1 MKQIILL
8 LSFFTCTLHA
18 QVITTPPPMQVRSM
32 AEWEELQT
40 LIISWKGYTTIL
52 AEIVKA
58 AREECRVVICCKNQ
72 NTVNSAKTV
81 LTTNGVSFSS
91 NVEFWILDT
100 DRVWIRDYGPNAV
113 YANDVDSLL
122 LVDWLYNRPY
132 ALDDSQS
139 ERFGQMAGIPVYGTH
154 TAPYD
159 LVNTGG
165 NFMSDGMGTAFASKL
180 VFFNNDTI
188 KNGEWGDGDDRFGTT
203 HHTEESIDEV
213 MSEFTGISRYIK
225 MDKLPYDGIHHID
238 MHIKLLDE
246 ETLLV
251 GEFPEGVSDG
261 PQLESNLL
269 YVLNNFKTS
278 FGTDYKVVRVPMPDY
293 ENKYPPIPGLSSRY
307 QTYVNS
313 VFVNKTV
320 IMPKYGHPLDA
331 AAQDTFQKYLPGYN
345 IVQVDC
351 DDMINNGGA
360 IHCITKEIGVFDPLR
375 IVHATIRYA
384 DNTDPDSYRVRVL
397 SQHRSG
403 ISNVSLFWTTNLN
416 GPWNEVI
423 LAPDTDPD
431 YWTGLIPQ
439 QQEGA
444 TVHYY
449 LQANAVSGKTMV
461 RPMPAPE
468 GYWTFKVLNTTSINQ
483 TEIAALQPVFPN
495 PARAITTV
503 PAHFAA
509 KTKGSVYVL
518 NAEGKLIE
526 TIFEGN
532 FPVGDANYFIH
543 AERYPAGVYQVV
555 LETPYQRLTQSLV
568 VE

>member
-40 LIISWKGYTTIL
+40 LLISWKSYTPIL
-52 AEIVKA
+52 TEIVRA
-58 AREECRVVICCKNQ
+58 AREECRVVICCQSQNMINNAKNYL
-72 NTVNSAKTV
+72 SSK
-81 LTTNGVSFSS
+81 GVDTSS
-91 NVEFWILDT
+91 NIEFLVLNT

-113 YANDVDSLL
+113 YANDVDSLM
-122 LVDWLYNRPY
+122 LVDWIYNRDRP
-132 ALDDSQS
+132 LDNTQP
-139 ERFGQMAGIPVYGTH
+139 ERYGQHAGIPVFSTIVP
-154 TAPYD
+154 PYD

-165 NFMSDGMGTAFASKL
+165 NFMTDGLGAAFASEL
-180 VFFNNDTI
+180 IFRNNDTI
-188 KNGEWGDGDDRFGTT
+188 KNGELDSFDLFGITN
-203 HHTEESIDEV
+203 HTESSINQI
-213 MSEFTGISRYIK
+213 MAEFSGIDRYIK
-225 MDKLPYDGIHHID
+225 MEELPYDGIHHID

-251 GEFPEGVSDG
+251 GEFPEGISDG

-293 ENKYPPIPGLSSRY
+293 EGLYPPVPGLPGRY
-307 QTYVNS
+307 QTYVNA

-320 IMPKYGHPLDA
+320 IMPKYNHPLDA
-331 AAQDTFQKYLPGYN
+331 AAQDTFQKYLPGYQ

-351 DDMINNGGA
+351 RDMINYGGA
-360 IHCITKEIGVFDPLR
+360 VHCITKEVGVFDPLR
-375 IVHATIRYA
+375 IVHQAIRFA
-384 DNTDPDSYRVRVL
+384 DNTDSESYRVRALV
-397 SQHRSG
+397 QHRSG
-403 ISNVSLFWTTNLN
+403 ISSVSLFWTTDLN
-416 GPWNEVI
+416 GQWNEVP
-423 LAPDTDPD
+423 LTADTDPD
-431 YWTGLIPQ
+431 HWTGLIPQ
-439 QQEGA
+439 QPDGA
-444 TVHYY
+444 TIHYY
-449 LQANAVSGKTMV
+449 LQANAVSGKTMA

-468 GYWTFKVLNTTSINQ
+468 GYWTFKVLNSSGVKQ
-483 TEIAALQPVFPN
+483 TEIADLRPVFPN

-509 KTKGSVYVL
+509 KTKGSVYVV
-518 NAEGKLIE
+518 NAEGKLVE

-532 FPVGDANYFIH
+532 FPVGDAYYFIH

-555 LETPYQRLTQSLV
+555 LETPWQRLTQSLV